1 MRNALGL
8 ALILA
13 LTCQCS
19 ASTSQQTSN
28 ITTSLQE
35 LLKSSTDRDAL
46 EHAAVMLAHSGNA
59 GDLELLLQLL
69 RDREFLARLDDMS
82 NLQTLHLSR
91 VMAALA
97 EHPTPQIV
105 DLSLTLAEDPVFVAE
120 GDRKSFVL
128 DLLASVKPMTERTA
142 AMFQRS
148 NAEGYF
154 AFNARLLPGNGSP
167 NALKLFE
174 AMMTDTAVPVADRT
188 ECLHKGVLPR
198 RIEPSILASADRILS
213 RTREPAIATAV
224 IESLFDFQQ
233 RWFGIESGVSG
244 PPAWESGSPDSLRS
258 ALALAE
264 KALARP
270 DLSPALRTTVSR
282 ARENITRD
290 LNSRKK

>member
-8 ALILA
+8 AVILL

-19 ASTSQQTSN
+19 ASTSQQPSNVATS
-28 ITTSLQE
+28 SRD

-46 EHAAVMLAHSGNA
+46 ERAAVTLVRSGDA
-59 GDLELLLQLL
+59 GDLAFLGQLL
-69 RDREFLARLDDMS
+69 RDREFLARLDDLS
-82 NLQTLHLSR
+82 NLKTLHLSR

-97 EHPTPQIV
+97 DHPTPQIV

-148 NAEGYF
+148 NVEGYF
-154 AFNARLLPGNGSP
+154 GFNARLLAGNGSP

-174 AMMTDTAVPVADRT
+174 AMMIDTTVPVESRM
-188 ECLHKGVLPR
+188 ECLHKAVLPK
-198 RIEPSILASADRILS
+198 RIELPILASADRILS
-213 RTREPAIATAV
+213 RTKEPVIASAV
-224 IESLFDFQQ
+224 IESLFDFRQG
-233 RWFGIESGVSG
+233 WFGIESGVSG
-244 PPAWESGSPDSLRS
+244 PPVWESGSPDSLRS
-258 ALALAE
+258 ALALAN
-264 KALARP
+264 KALARR

-282 ARENITRD
+282 ARENINRD
-290 LNSRKK
+290 LSSRKQ